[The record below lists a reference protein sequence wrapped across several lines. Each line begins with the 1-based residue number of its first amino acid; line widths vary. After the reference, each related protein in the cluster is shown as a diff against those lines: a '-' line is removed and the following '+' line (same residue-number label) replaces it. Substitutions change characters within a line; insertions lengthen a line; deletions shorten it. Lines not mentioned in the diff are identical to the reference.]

1 MDHNQKHS
9 KGFLTR
15 INTTQE
21 WEEIERR
28 YQSQKC
34 SFLWLKL
41 SLYLL
46 SFLSCIDSREK
57 AFGVFLI
64 MIHGPSSLFIWRL
77 VDVSWFSSLYKRC
90 VFSRGTFL
98 WLKLSLYLL
107 SFLSCIDS
115 REKAFG
121 VFLIMIHGPS
131 SLFIWRLVDV
141 SWFSSLYKRCVFSR
155 GTFLSLKLSLY
166 LLSFL
171 SCIDSREKAFGV
183 FLIMIHGPS
192 SLFVWRLVDVSW
204 FSSLY
209 KRCVFSRGTF
219 LWLKL
224 SLYLLSFLS
233 CIDSREKAFGVF
245 LIMIHGPSS
254 LFIWRLVDV
263 SWFSSLYKRC
273 VFSRGTFLW
282 LKLSLYLLSFLSCID
297 SREKAFG
304 VFLIMIHGPSSLFIW
319 RLVDVSWFSSLYK
332 RCVFSR
338 GTFLWLKLSLYLLSF
353 LSCIDSREKAFGVFL
368 IMIHG
373 PSSLFVWR
381 LVDVS
386 WFSSLYKRCVFS
398 RGTFLSLKL
407 SLYLLSFLS
416 CIDSRE
422 KAFGVFLI
430 MIHGPSSLFVWRL
443 VDVSW
448 FSSLYKRCVFSR
460 GTFLWLKLSLYLL
473 SFLSCIDSREKAFGV
488 FLIMIHGPSSLFIW
502 RLVDVSWF
510 SSLYKRCVFSR
521 GTFLWLKLSLYLL
534 SFLSCID
541 SREKAF
547 GVFLIMIHG
556 PSSLFIWRLVD
567 VSWFSSLYKRCVF
580 SRGTFLSLKLSL
592 YLLSF
597 LSCIDSREKAFGVF
611 LIMIHGPSS
620 LFVWRLVDV
629 SWFSSLYKRCV
640 FSRGTFLWLKLSLYL
655 LSFLSCIDSREKAFG
670 VFLIMIHGPSSLFI
684 WRLVDV
690 SWFSSLYKRCVFS
703 RGTFLWLK
711 LSLYL
716 LSFLSCIDSRE
727 KAFGVFLIMIHGPSS
742 LFIWRLV
749 DVSWFSSLYKR
760 CVFSRGT
767 FLWLKLS
774 LYLLSFLSC
783 IDSREKAF
791 GVFLIMIHGPS
802 SLFIWRLVDVSWFS
816 SLYKRCVFSRG
827 TFLSLKLSLY
837 LLSFLSCIDSREKA
851 FGVFLIMI
859 HGPSSLFV
867 WRLVDVSWFSSLYK
881 RCVFSR
887 GTFLWLKLSL
897 YLLSFLSCIDSREKA
912 FGVFLIMIHGP
923 SSLFI
928 WRLVD
933 FCDCRS
939 ISSHSCCSMVLLAY
953 LSDDSLM
960 WADFQVYI
968 KDASFREEHFC
979 DWNFRSISSHSWVVL
994 ILVRKP
1000 LGCFWLWSMVLL
1012 AYLSDDSL
1020 MWADFQVYI
1029 KDASFR
1035 EEHFC
1040 DWYFRSISSHS
1051 WVVLIL
1057 VRKPLE
1063 CFWLWSMVLLA
1074 YLYEDSLMWAD
1085 FQVYIKDAS
1094 FREEHFCDWNFRSI
1108 SYHSWVVLILVRKPL
1123 GCFWL
1128 WSMVLLAYLSDD
1140 SLMWT
1145 DFQVYIKD
1153 ASFREEHFCH
1163 WNFRSISSHSWVVLI
1178 LVRKPLECFWLWSM
1192 LSHENQYNSGMRGD
1206 RAKVSITKMFLSKRR
1221 IFYINLK
1228 ISSHQRVVRQIS

>member
-1 MDHNQKHS
+1 MIHGSSSLFIWRLVDVSWFSSLYKRCVFS
-9 KGFLTR
+9 RGTFL
-15 INTTQE
+15 
-21 WEEIERR
+21 
-28 YQSQKC
+28 S
-34 SFLWLKL
+34 LKL

-57 AFGVFLI
+57 AFGVFWI

-98 WLKLSLYLL
+98 SLKLSLYLL

-192 SLFVWRLVDVSW
+192 SLFIWRLVDVSW

-209 KRCVFSRGTF
+209 KRCVFSKGTF
-219 LWLKL
+219 LSLKL

-273 VFSRGTFLW
+273 VFSRGTFL
-282 LKLSLYLLSFLSCID
+282 
-297 SREKAFG
+297 
-304 VFLIMIHGPSSLFIW
+304 
-319 RLVDVSWFSSLYK
+319 
-332 RCVFSR
+332 
-338 GTFLWLKLSLYLLSF
+338 
-353 LSCIDSREKAFGVFL
+353 
-368 IMIHG
+368 
-373 PSSLFVWR
+373 
-381 LVDVS
+381 
-386 WFSSLYKRCVFS
+386 
-398 RGTFLSLKL
+398 SLKL

-422 KAFGVFLI
+422 KAFGVF
-430 MIHGPSSLFVWRL
+430 W
-443 VDVSW
+443 
-448 FSSLYKRCVFSR
+448 
-460 GTFLWLKLSLYLL
+460 
-473 SFLSCIDSREKAFGV
+473 
-488 FLIMIHGPSSLFIW
+488 IMIHGPSSLFIW

-510 SSLYKRCVFSR
+510 SSLDKRCVFSR
-521 GTFLWLKLSLYLL
+521 GTFLSLKLSLYLL

-620 LFVWRLVDV
+620 LF
-629 SWFSSLYKRCV
+629 
-640 FSRGTFLWLKLSLYL
+640 
-655 LSFLSCIDSREKAFG
+655 
-670 VFLIMIHGPSSLFI
+670 I

-703 RGTFLWLK
+703 RGTFL
-711 LSLYL
+711 S
-716 LSFLSCIDSRE
+716 
-727 KAFGVFLIMIHGPSS
+727 
-742 LFIWRLV
+742 
-749 DVSWFSSLYKR
+749 
-760 CVFSRGT
+760 
-767 FLWLKLS
+767 LKLS

-859 HGPSSLFV
+859 HGPSSLFI

-887 GTFLWLKLSL
+887 GTFLSLKPSLYLLSFLSCIDSREKAFGVFLIMIHGPSSLFIWRLVDVSWFSSLYKRCGFSRGTFLSLKLSL

-933 FCDCRS
+933 VSWF
-939 ISSHSCCSMVLLAY
+939 SSLYKGCVFSRGTFLSLKLSLYLLSFLSCIDSREKAFGVFWIMIHGPSSLFIWRLVDVSWFSSLYKRCVFSRGTF
-953 LSDDSLM
+953 LSLKLSL
-960 WADFQVYI
+960 
-968 KDASFREEHFC
+968 
-979 DWNFRSISSHSWVVL
+979 
-994 ILVRKP
+994 
-1000 LGCFWLWSMVLL
+1000 
-1012 AYLSDDSL
+1012 
-1020 MWADFQVYI
+1020 
-1029 KDASFR
+1029 
-1035 EEHFC
+1035 
-1040 DWYFRSISSHS
+1040 ISSHS

-1074 YLYEDSLMWAD
+1074 YLSDDSLMWAD
-1085 FQVYIKDAS
+1085 FQV
-1094 FREEHFCDWNFRSI
+1094 
-1108 SYHSWVVLILVRKPL
+1108 
-1123 GCFWL
+1123 
-1128 WSMVLLAYLSDD
+1128 
-1140 SLMWT
+1140 
-1145 DFQVYIKD
+1145 
-1153 ASFREEHFCH
+1153 
-1163 WNFRSISSHSWVVLI
+1163 
-1178 LVRKPLECFWLWSM
+1178 
-1192 LSHENQYNSGMRGD
+1192 
-1206 RAKVSITKMFLSKRR
+1206 
-1221 IFYINLK
+1221 
-1228 ISSHQRVVRQIS
+1228 